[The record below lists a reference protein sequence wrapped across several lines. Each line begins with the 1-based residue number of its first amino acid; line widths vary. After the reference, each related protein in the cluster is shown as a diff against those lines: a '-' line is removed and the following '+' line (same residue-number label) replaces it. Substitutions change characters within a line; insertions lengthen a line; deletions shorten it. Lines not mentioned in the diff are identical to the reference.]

1 MKSRCFYSWIVVVC
15 LCVIIGGCQE
25 QSQTQNW
32 LLVSFEKN
40 VPVTYHFIS
49 DRQITIDLTTSD
61 TSKKSKPQTMS
72 EKLDMV
78 ITYTPTDVDPFGLT
92 TLVARCQSAKVTR
105 SSLSGRQAANDAME
119 NLAGKEFTFKLSPTG
134 EIADDTDLERII
146 KELGETA
153 FSESGNDSRRI
164 KNPDMISDFIA
175 MQWHL
180 WDSTSTIKEPL
191 AGMKPGQTWQVRQWV
206 PWPAPIPNLP
216 ARLTTYTLDSF
227 ITKENQPREAKIT
240 STYELADTA
249 EQPFPRPYE
258 GNFQMRGLMG
268 FLRNYQFLS
277 LEGSGTQIFNMDKG
291 LIESDQ
297 QHYVMNVNA
306 AFMLPLGDSLPV
318 LTIDQKITITQ
329 IPTP

>member
-15 LCVIIGGCQE
+15 LCIIIGGCQE
-25 QSQTQNW
+25 QRQSQNW

-40 VPVTYHFIS
+40 VPVTYHFVS

-92 TLVARCQSAKVTR
+92 TLVAKCQSVKVTR
-105 SSLSGRQAANDAME
+105 SSLSGKQAANDAME
-119 NLAGKEFTFKLSPTG
+119 HLAGKEFTFKLSPTG

-146 KELGETA
+146 KELGKTA

-240 STYELADTA
+240 STYKLADTA

-268 FLRNYQFLS
+268 FLRNYKFLS

-297 QHYVMNVNA
+297 QHYIMKVNA